1 MRNWLDTLYKL
12 NYFDASETEGFYQMP
27 VIRSES
33 VIPTD
38 LIGFNYAAGHEN
50 KAVGIHCYLDDYQ
63 IQRLWNNPLKYVPL
77 LNQYQCVFSPDYS
90 LYLDMPIAM
99 KVWNTYR
106 SRLVGQVLQNQGVR
120 VIPTISWAEP
130 DTFSFCFDG
139 IPIGSIVTVS
149 TIGVKRNEVSMA
161 IWKVGMDAMI
171 AKINPSMI
179 LVYGGEIEYDYQGIQ
194 VMHYENKV
202 TERLKELKEVV

>member
-1 MRNWLDTLYKL
+1 MWNRLDTLYKL

-90 LYLDMPIAM
+90 LYMDMPISM

-120 VIPTISWAEP
+120 VISTISWAEP

-139 IPIGSIVTVS
+139 ISIGSIVTVS

-179 LVYGGEIEYDYQGIQ
+179 LVYGGEIEYDYQNTP
-194 VMHYENKV
+194 VKYYENKV